1 MLYKSEKSIYN
12 RTMKDKR
19 YYVVITPF
27 FPTQEKFYGVYIYDQ
42 VKALQ
47 RCDKNV
53 LVLRPYDVC
62 RSSKMHGYELDDIR
76 VEYFPTISTPSYI
89 LNGLTDC
96 IAAPLF
102 RMGVS
107 NILGKDVVVEAIH
120 CHTLD
125 CAIFGIEL
133 KKIHSNAK
141 LIIQHHDLDP
151 YTLLNGRYAEK
162 KWNINYKVWKAVG
175 KFSKFDVHVS
185 VSNRVE
191 DNLCTF
197 PLSSVREHYSKYKEI
212 LKKVSLRNRQVN
224 IKKSLVLYN
233 GVDMS
238 KFYQLPKQANGAT
251 SYNIG
256 CIGNYVEIKNHKM
269 LVDAVLLLLEG
280 GYDNVKLY
288 LVGENP
294 KEAFENLKKYVEKKN
309 LKQYVEF
316 VPSFSHSDLIKFYN
330 GLDLFVLPSEFEG
343 LGCVYLESYACGTP
357 FIGVKDQGIDDLIPA
372 CDKGKWLIDQ
382 MSAENLSDKIKDVMI
397 NKYKQRLSVDIDINR
412 LISDFL
418 REIELI

>member
-1 MLYKSEKSIYN
+1 ME
-12 RTMKDKR
+12 DKK

-27 FPTQEKFYGVYIYDQ
+27 FPTQEKFYGIYIYDQ
-42 VKALQ
+42 VRALQ
-47 RCDKNV
+47 RCGKNV
-53 LVLRPYDVC
+53 LVLRPYNVF
-62 RSSKMHGYELDDIR
+62 RNSKMQGYELDNIK

-96 IAAPLF
+96 ITAPLF
-102 RMGVS
+102 RTVAS
-107 NILGKDVVVEAIH
+107 NILKKDMMIEAIH

-133 KKIHSNAK
+133 KKTHPNAK

-162 KWNINYKVWKAVG
+162 KWNINYKARKAVK

-191 DNLCTF
+191 DNLCEF
-197 PLSSVREHYSKYKEI
+197 PMSSVREHYPKYKEI
-212 LKKVSLRNRQVN
+212 LEKVNSHTTRAD
-224 IKKSLVLYN
+224 IKKTLVLYN

-238 KFYQLPKQANGAT
+238 KFHRLPKQANDT
-251 SYNIG
+251 VSYSIG
-256 CIGNYVEIKNHKM
+256 CIGNYVEIKNHR
-269 LVDAVLLLLEG
+269 LLIDAVALLVER
-280 GYDNVKLY
+280 GYGNIKLY

-294 KEAFENLKKYVEKKN
+294 REAFETLKQYVEKKN
-309 LKQYVEF
+309 LKRYVVF
-316 VPSFSHSDLIKFYN
+316 VPPFSHSDLIRFYN

-357 FIGVKDQGIDDLIPA
+357 FIGVKDQGIDDLIPS

-382 MSAENLSDKIKDVMI
+382 MSADKLSEKIEDVMI
-397 NKYKQRLSVDIDINR
+397 NRYEQHLNVDIDINH
-412 LISDFL
+412 LVPEFL
-418 REIELI
+418 RAVGLL